1 MSETRLNLK
10 RYISGSIVFYL
21 ALAGLLVAVN
31 GQTGTWNNGNGGV
44 GAWSNAQTG
53 GGMHPPGSLSSQDPQ
68 YSYGYA
74 GVDSR
79 GTYGGAGGN
88 GGYYVSGTDEHGR
101 PFSYNGQ
108 GQPGQPG
115 YNMGGRLDPGYP
127 GSYGYRGGAATITH
141 GRGLISLGVAVTL
154 ALGAALLGRRS

>member
-1 MSETRLNLK
+1 MSETRLN
-10 RYISGSIVFYL
+10 RYLSGSIVIYL
-21 ALAGLLVAVN
+21 ALAGLVAVN
-31 GQTGTWNNGNGGV
+31 GQSGTWNNGNGGV

-53 GGMHPPGSLSSQDPQ
+53 AAGMHPPGSLSSQDPQ

-108 GQPGQPG
+108 GNQQPLPGQPG
-115 YNMGGRLDPGYP
+115 YNMDSRYP
-127 GSYGYRGGAATITH
+127 GSYGYRGGAASIT
-141 GRGLISLGVAVTL
+141 GTLGMALTL
-154 ALGAALLGRRS
+154 ALGAAWLQARRS

>member
-1 MSETRLNLK
+1 MSQTRLN
-10 RYISGSIVFYL
+10 RWQSGSSIVFYL
-21 ALAGLLVAVN
+21 LLAGLAAVH
-31 GQTGTWNNGNGGV
+31 GQSGTWNNGNGGV

-53 GGMHPPGSLSSQDPQ
+53 GAGMHPPGSLSGQDPQ

-108 GQPGQPG
+108 GNQPLPGQPG
-115 YNMGGRLDPGYP
+115 YNMDSNGRYP
-127 GSYGYRGGAATITH
+127 GSYGYRGGAAATTS
-141 GRGLISLGVAVTL
+141 GTLGVALTL
-154 ALGAALLGRRS
+154 ALGAALLARSS